1 MCWGD
6 KQITV
11 LFKCAA
17 FIAGVSVREGGRG
30 RGVWDDI
37 ILRNNNDSL

>member
-1 MCWGD
+1 MYWRD

-17 FIAGVSVREGGRG
+17 FKTGVSVREGGRG
-30 RGVWDDI
+30 RGGWDDV
-37 ILRNNNDSL
+37 ILRNNNNSL